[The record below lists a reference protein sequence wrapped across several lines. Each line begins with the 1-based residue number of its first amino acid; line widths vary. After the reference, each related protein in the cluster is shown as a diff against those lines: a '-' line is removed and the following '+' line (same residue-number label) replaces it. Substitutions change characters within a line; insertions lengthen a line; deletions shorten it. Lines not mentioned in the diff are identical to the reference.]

1 MLVKKQETNY
11 NLIDLITPT
20 GGLTFERNKLYFG
33 SRYCKIYTIAHYP
46 SNIEMKWLGNLVS
59 NTGAIFS
66 INIEPTDN
74 AELIDDLDS
83 RIRDASGLAQI
94 SKNESSR
101 QMREQ
106 EIHEASEIINRMI
119 QNNEVVSYL
128 TIYILVSA
136 EEKEDLKAKC
146 KEVES
151 EVKHQKLKIRNL
163 TNYLQMSGF
172 KAVAPFF
179 TIQADLSKKFKRN
192 ILTSSFTG
200 GFLFNTDTFIDEGGY
215 YWGVNQNGG
224 IIIFNLWQQDL
235 MRGNSNM
242 FVVGSSGSG
251 KSMAVKHMIL
261 NEIPTTKILIID
273 AENEYS
279 YLCKN
284 LNGKVIECD
293 GIDNGGVLNPLQVR
307 INRDDETG
315 NNALSLHFQFL
326 ETFFQILFPSLTE
339 IEFSKLDLIFEKLYK
354 KFGITKSTDISK
366 LKNTD
371 FPILEDLYYFIE
383 NENKK
388 SQDEIY
394 EKLLALIRPIAI
406 GQASSIW
413 NGYTN
418 IEVDTRVTVFNTSTM
433 QKFQIQYKRAQ
444 YYNILSYAWDILS
457 KDIRERTMLVADE
470 CHILVDPN
478 IPQTLEYVRYI
489 SKMARKHNSSIC
501 VITQSIEDFLNEKIK
516 LYGQS
521 LLSNA
526 TNKLFFKCDGKDL
539 KDIVSTF
546 NLTEQEE
553 KMLLNAKVGECL
565 FMCGIR
571 KLYMT
576 FKLFNYELEM
586 IDSKFVK
593 GSSYD

>member
-1 MLVKKQETNY
+1 MKRQQPNY

-20 GGLTFERNKLYFG
+20 GGLTFERNKIYFG

-74 AELIDDLDS
+74 AELIDSLDS

-106 EIHEASEIINRMI
+106 EIKEASEIINRMI

-136 EEKEDLKAKC
+136 EEKEELKIKC

-151 EVKHQKLKIRNL
+151 EVQHQKLKIRNL
-163 TNYLQMSGF
+163 TNYLQLSGF

-179 TIQADLSKKFKRN
+179 TIQTDLSKKFKRN

-200 GFLFNTDTFIDEGGY
+200 GFLFNTDTFTDEGGY

-224 IIIFNLWQQDL
+224 IIIFNLWQQDV

-284 LNGKVIECD
+284 LNGKIIECD
-293 GIDNGGVLNPLQVR
+293 GIENGGILNPLQVR
-307 INRDDETG
+307 INRDDKTG

-326 ETFFQILFPSLTE
+326 ETFFQILYPTLTE
-339 IEFSKLDLIFEKLYK
+339 IEFSKLDLIFENLYK

-383 NENKK
+383 NENKQSK
-388 SQDEIY
+388 NEI
-394 EKLLALIRPIAI
+394 
-406 GQASSIW
+406 
-413 NGYTN
+413 
-418 IEVDTRVTVFNTSTM
+418 
-433 QKFQIQYKRAQ
+433 
-444 YYNILSYAWDILS
+444 
-457 KDIRERTMLVADE
+457 
-470 CHILVDPN
+470 
-478 IPQTLEYVRYI
+478 
-489 SKMARKHNSSIC
+489 
-501 VITQSIEDFLNEKIK
+501 
-516 LYGQS
+516 
-521 LLSNA
+521 
-526 TNKLFFKCDGKDL
+526 
-539 KDIVSTF
+539 
-546 NLTEQEE
+546 
-553 KMLLNAKVGECL
+553 
-565 FMCGIR
+565 
-571 KLYMT
+571 
-576 FKLFNYELEM
+576 
-586 IDSKFVK
+586 
-593 GSSYD
+593 

>member
-1 MLVKKQETNY
+1 MKKQQANY

-20 GGLTFERNKLYFG
+20 GGLTFEKNKIYFG

-74 AELIDDLDS
+74 AELIDSLDS

-106 EIHEASEIINRMI
+106 EIKEASEIINRMI

-136 EEKEDLKAKC
+136 VEKEELKIKC

-151 EVKHQKLKIRNL
+151 EVQHQKLKIRNL
-163 TNYLQMSGF
+163 TNYLQLSGF

-179 TIQADLSKKFKRN
+179 TIQTDLSKKFKRN

-200 GFLFNTDTFIDEGGY
+200 GFLFNTDTFTDEGGY

-224 IIIFNLWQQDL
+224 IIIFNLWQQDV

-284 LNGKVIECD
+284 LKGKIIECD
-293 GIDNGGVLNPLQVR
+293 GIENGGILNPLQVR
-307 INRDDETG
+307 INRDDKTG

-326 ETFFQILFPSLTE
+326 ETFFQILYPTLTE
-339 IEFSKLDLIFEKLYK
+339 IEFSKLDLIFENLYK

-383 NENKK
+383 NENKQSK
-388 SQDEIY
+388 NEIY

-406 GQASSIW
+406 GQTSNIW

-418 IEVDTRVTVFNTSTM
+418 IEIDTRVSVFNTSTM

-457 KDIRERTMLVADE
+457 KNTQEKTMLIADE

-478 IPQTLEYVRYI
+478 IPQTLEYIRYI

-521 LLSNA
+521 LLANA
-526 TNKLFFKCDGKDL
+526 TNKLFFKSDGKDL

-565 FMCGIR
+565 FMCGTR
-571 KLYMT
+571 KIYMA
-576 FKLFNYELEM
+576 FKLFQYELEM

-593 GSSYD
+593 DSKYD